1 MIAAFALVGLLFA
14 PLSTVWTWALFQGIG
29 QGGLFAMAMT
39 LIVLRS
45 PDPHVAAH
53 LSGMAQGVGYVL
65 AAAGPLLVGVL
76 HSLTGSYDV
85 AGWLFV
91 ALGIG
96 VAVSGWGAGRAILVR
111 TRSRG
116 V

>member
-1 MIAAFALVGLLFA
+1 
-14 PLSTVWTWALFQGIG
+14 
-29 QGGLFAMAMT
+29 MAMT
-39 LIVLRS
+39 VIVLRS

-65 AAAGPLLVGVL
+65 AASGPVLVGVL
-76 HSLTGSYDV
+76 HSMTGGYDV

-96 VAVSGWGAGRAILVR
+96 VAASGWGAGRATLVR
-111 TRSRG
+111 ARSAIA
-116 V
+116 